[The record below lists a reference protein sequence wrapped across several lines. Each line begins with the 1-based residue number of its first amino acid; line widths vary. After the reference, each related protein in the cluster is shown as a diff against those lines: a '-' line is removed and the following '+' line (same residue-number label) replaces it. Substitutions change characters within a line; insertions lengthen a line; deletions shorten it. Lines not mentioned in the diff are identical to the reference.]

1 MFCFEGIETSELYLR
16 NDASE
21 IRVTP
26 SQGVTNGLQYNRGF
40 FFFYQKLKNSPFNSV
55 VELHHFKLYCI
66 GSNPTRGYKFHN
78 RIVMALLTQWKRSTF
93 YNELY
98 LLLWNCI
105 ESFKGIVAYVEF
117 LVFWFLFLIN
127 GSLCLLINLFPFLV
141 KKWYWCPC
149 PGLSLSHVI
158 DFSSLCFTN
167 MKSLVQKNLFANF
180 QDELIIFLCDSNF
193 QLQFILSKF
202 YFFRSYLKILFVTS
216 HSHFIVK

>member
-1 MFCFEGIETSELYLR
+1 MFSFEGIETSELYLR

-105 ESFKGIVAYVEF
+105 ESFKVIVVYVEF

-127 GSLCLLINLFPFLV
+127 GSLCLLINLFPFLI

-167 MKSLVQKNLFANF
+167 MKSLVQKKSF
-180 QDELIIFLCDSNF
+180 C
-193 QLQFILSKF
+193 QFPRWVEHFSLWFKF
-202 YFFRSYLKILFVTS
+202 SIAIYPIKILF
-216 HSHFIVK
+216 F